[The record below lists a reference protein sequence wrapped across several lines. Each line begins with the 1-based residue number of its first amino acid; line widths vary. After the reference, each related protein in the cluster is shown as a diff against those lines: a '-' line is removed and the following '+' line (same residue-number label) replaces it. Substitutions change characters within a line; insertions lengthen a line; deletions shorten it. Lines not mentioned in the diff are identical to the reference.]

1 MTGPAPL
8 QPKNPG
14 RILFFVLLLVIG
26 GIVLLYPFG
35 TGPMGIEERFSSA
48 LGISHEEE
56 GHSHDETE
64 GFSIE
69 GSPALYILVLA
80 LICLACWVLYR
91 KFGA

>member
-1 MTGPAPL
+1 MTGPAPS
-8 QPKNPG
+8 QPKNHG

-26 GIVLLYPFG
+26 GIAFFYPFG

-48 LGISHEEE
+48 LGLPHEEGEHDHEE
-56 GHSHDETE
+56 GG

-69 GSPALYILVLA
+69 GSPVLYLLVLV
-80 LICLACWVLYR
+80 LICIGCWLLYR